1 MIKNIIKMKRE
12 IYLDNSSTT
21 KVYPEV
27 FREMKPYFL
36 KKYGNPSS
44 LHEIGEEAS
53 KAINEARENIA
64 KVINAKP
71 WEIYFTSGGTESDN
85 LAIQGLARANPK
97 KRKIV
102 IGSIDHAAIV
112 STCNYLKTK
121 KYLVSKIPVDEKGLL
136 DYNSLKK
143 EINQNTLVFST
154 THSNSVIGVIQD
166 LKKIGDLCEKKG
178 VFFHVDAAQ
187 SFGKLKIDVEEMK
200 IDLLSGSAHKLGG
213 PKGIGFLYVKKKT
226 KIVPLIFGG
235 GQEKNL
241 RSGTENV
248 PGIVGFSKALE
259 ISNGVNKIKMEYLR
273 NRLMEDLEKLG
284 GKINGSKKKRIY
296 NNVHVS
302 FPKVSGQSLVLFLS
316 NKNIYVS
323 SGSACDSKKEREDYV
338 LKSLGLT
345 DNEINGSIR
354 ISLNEE
360 NNEKQIK
367 IFLKEL
373 EKILNKLRI

>member
-1 MIKNIIKMKRE
+1 M
-12 IYLDNSSTT
+12 
-21 KVYPEV
+21 
-27 FREMKPYFL
+27 
-36 KKYGNPSS
+36 
-44 LHEIGEEAS
+44 
-53 KAINEARENIA
+53 
-64 KVINAKP
+64 
-71 WEIYFTSGGTESDN
+71 
-85 LAIQGLARANPK
+85 
-97 KRKIV
+97 

-166 LKKIGDLCEKKG
+166 LKKIGELCEKKE

-187 SFGKLKIDVEEMK
+187 SFGKLKIDVEKMK

-323 SGSACDSKKEREDYV
+323 SGSACDSKKEEEDYV

-373 EKILNKLRI
+373 ERILNKLRI